1 MSVRWIVGVDG
12 SDASLDALRW
22 AVAHA
27 PERGAEVTAV
37 AAFHVSAVMSLM
49 TAKRGFGV
57 DELGLEATAGHDLD
71 VAIAAVGRDV
81 TVTPRVVEGPASHVL
96 VDAAADADVL
106 VVGQRGSGEHRQHWL
121 GSVSRY
127 CATHCSR
134 PVVVVPPGWA
144 SAPTSRIVVGFDG
157 SEHAGAA
164 LRWALDFASADTAV
178 QVVAAMEVAPWL
190 GERATRERFPTEV
203 ADHERALIEAIDA
216 IDASGRTERS
226 LVLDGPRHA
235 LDEAARSADLLV
247 VGTRGRGLIATEFL
261 GSVSTSLLQDALI
274 PVAVVPHRS

>member
-1 MSVRWIVGVDG
+1 MSARWIVGVDG
-12 SDASLDALRW
+12 SDASVDALRW

-37 AAFHVSAVMSLM
+37 SAFHVPAVMSLM

-81 TVTPRVVEGPASHVL
+81 AVTPAVIEGQASHVL
-96 VDAAADADVL
+96 VDAAADADTL

-127 CATHCSR
+127 CATHCAR
-134 PVVVVPPGWA
+134 PVVVVPPGWT
-144 SAPTSRIVVGFDG
+144 SDPTSRIVVGFDG
-157 SEHAGAA
+157 SDHAGAA
-164 LRWALDFASADTAV
+164 LRWALEFANAETTV

-190 GERATRERFPTEV
+190 GERATRERFPAEV
-203 ADHERALIEAIDA
+203 AEHERALTEAIDA
-216 IDASGRTERS
+216 IDSEGRTERA
-226 LVLDGPRHA
+226 LLLDGPRQA
-235 LDEAARSADLLV
+235 LVDAARSADLLV

-261 GSVSTSLLQDALI
+261 GSVSTSLLQDAVI
-274 PVAVVPHRS
+274 PMVVVPHRS